1 MADGAECDSE
11 QKNKIKRII
20 KHLGNV
26 KKVQNHKLAC
36 TSYLRKPLIRT
47 NYITIKKI
55 RRCTLFRFRTGFIG
69 DNPQQNTSVEL
80 QRIIR
85 TIS

>member
-1 MADGAECDSE
+1 MTRVLSAQFRHLHSSNNYVEEHKKHNDAE
-11 QKNKIKRII
+11 NKG
-20 KHLGNV
+20 LCEECV
-26 KKVQNHKLAC
+26 EML
-36 TSYLRKPLIRT
+36 
-47 NYITIKKI
+47 I